1 MHYLLNLEFSRYKTF
16 KFLANFALEIRLKQ
30 RNLVLAKQTSSKYM
44 KKKIMTENAALYCFV
59 SWNGRGAH

>member
-1 MHYLLNLEFSRYKTF
+1 MHYLLNLEFSGYKTF
-16 KFLANFALEIRLKQ
+16 KFLANFGLEIRLKQ

-59 SWNGRGAH
+59 NWNGRGAH